1 MTYGTVLGADGKCW
15 LDRNLG
21 ATRVATA
28 YNDSAAY
35 GWIFQ
40 WGRGVDGHQIVR
52 PTPSGTTTV
61 LSLTDTPGH
70 ANFIKND
77 NAPRDWR
84 STRNDNLW
92 QGEDG
97 INNPCPTGFR
107 LPTITEWSAI
117 VSAAGITNYNTA
129 FSSNLKFTT
138 AGMRNGDTAA
148 IVSQG
153 IGGYYWSTSLTG
165 STLKTIYAPRI
176 VVSAVDLTEN
186 WRRAYACSVRCL
198 ENSNI
203 FMPAYASQLYT
214 FDTSAY
220 ANQSKLEL
228 NLLAYATASAGN
240 GITTKIWNNDTSTWE
255 TLESLAN
262 TSATMPET
270 PSTQQITA
278 NVEDYLDVDKKIR
291 ILVHSTNPSA
301 SGTDAILNTDY
312 LKLTVWVSPSVSTNA
327 TTGITFNSATGN
339 GNVTNTNGE
348 DPISRDIQWGTT
360 SGIYTDSC
368 SAGAGSSGVYSC
380 PITNLAPNTTY
391 YYRAKATNSSGSG
404 YGEEQSFT
412 TLAGEITV
420 SNPTPTDITELY
432 TDSYIAFDS
441 GTLDSTNQVTTHID
455 VTLATGANQI
465 TLPDNTVITNTEG
478 GNFDMSAFD
487 ITLRD
492 VRSEVPDSLAAIKV
506 GVPGTQLTFTNNPVT
521 LNIYLGSQ
529 HNGKTMQIQYQNEN
543 EALWNDQGSCVITDS
558 LCTFTTTHA
567 TTYSVNGDGSL
578 QGE

>member
-1 MTYGTVLGADGKCW
+1 
-15 LDRNLG
+15 
-21 ATRVATA
+21 
-28 YNDSAAY
+28 
-35 GWIFQ
+35 
-40 WGRGVDGHQIVR
+40 
-52 PTPSGTTTV
+52 
-61 LSLTDTPGH
+61 
-70 ANFIKND
+70 
-77 NAPRDWR
+77 
-84 STRNDNLW
+84 
-92 QGEDG
+92 
-97 INNPCPTGFR
+97 
-107 LPTITEWSAI
+107 
-117 VSAAGITNYNTA
+117 
-129 FSSNLKFTT
+129 
-138 AGMRNGDTAA
+138 
-148 IVSQG
+148 
-153 IGGYYWSTSLTG
+153 
-165 STLKTIYAPRI
+165 
-176 VVSAVDLTEN
+176 
-186 WRRAYACSVRCL
+186 
-198 ENSNI
+198 
-203 FMPAYASQLYT
+203 MPAYASQLYT

-441 GTLDSTNQVTTHID
+441 GTLTATDQVTTHID
-455 VTLATGANQI
+455 VTLATGA
-465 TLPDNTVITNTEG
+465 
-478 GNFDMSAFD
+478 
-487 ITLRD
+487 
-492 VRSEVPDSLAAIKV
+492 
-506 GVPGTQLTFTNNPVT
+506 
-521 LNIYLGSQ
+521 
-529 HNGKTMQIQYQNEN
+529 
-543 EALWNDQGSCVITDS
+543 
-558 LCTFTTTHA
+558 
-567 TTYSVNGDGSL
+567 
-578 QGE
+578 